1 MTTDFAP
8 ISFGKV
14 SPVHGHPLPFVES
27 PEALALFNDWLDSIS
42 LNIFEKNSSGFFPI
56 YLSRLG
62 LSYTDLLLYL
72 HLFFSGN
79 SDRSIITCIFLL
91 YPSNPNLTYLSEVVF
106 FTVTSFAVIFLP

>member
-8 ISFGKV
+8 IASGKV
-14 SPVHGHPLPFVES
+14 SPIHGHPLPFVEN

-42 LNIFEKNSSGFFPI
+42 LNISEKNSSGFFPI

-62 LSYTDLLLYL
+62 LSYTGLLPYL
-72 HLFFSGN
+72 QLFFSGN
-79 SDRSIITCIFLL
+79 SDRSMDTYTFLL

-106 FTVTSFAVIFLP
+106 FTVTSFAVIFSP